1 MKSFTP
7 CAEYIF
13 MMCQRIG
20 LPPISI
26 IGFGRV
32 SLSSLIRVPVPPA
45 RITAFTVASYSRQPM
60 GPIEQRAAHGPAA
73 TLDQVRTVGEL
84 AYSGR
89 LPLAWLKVLRQA
101 DFLPYDANRP
111 EGH

>member
-1 MKSFTP
+1 
-7 CAEYIF
+7 
-13 MMCQRIG
+13 
-20 LPPISI
+20 
-26 IGFGRV
+26 
-32 SLSSLIRVPVPPA
+32 
-45 RITAFTVASYSRQPM
+45 M

-73 TLDQVRTVGEL
+73 TLDQVLDRLGLSGAKPADQRRTVGEL